1 MCTVMSERVPVSETS
16 KDPGAARWRGLL
28 EIIDRANQGPVV
40 DEKVFDLE
48 HVAEGISR
56 VVRDYEIAFDRDV
69 IVQQDDAMV
78 DRVWE
83 AALDF
88 LTGCGIYHTDTG
100 RVMLF
105 AREEILNALAAAPS
119 QVIIGEGDDS
129 RVLKHRAVEDS
140 NPPLVSGGPIGT
152 PLSEELYVPIM
163 QSYFQEPIIDT
174 IVPGTLATTFGRE
187 VRTKSPLEI
196 ISSWQQVDLDF
207 EAAERAG
214 RPGLSIMAVEMSMSD
229 LGHLSAIGG
238 GGYRPTDTH
247 IVAMIGELKTNSELL
262 NKVAHSVRQGGVLL
276 GFYNPILGG
285 MAGPAEGVAVL
296 ITAGMV
302 ALQLV
307 YLADSRCSCPTHP
320 FNFNSTDPEIMRAA
334 SAAMQALAR
343 NTHLLTELMT
353 SPVGGPGTETV
364 LYESLAMATV
374 ASVSGASRALGVR
387 SAAGV
392 VRDHVTGLETR
403 FNGEVARAAAGLNRA
418 QADGIVRKA
427 VEKYQPLL
435 ATRPVG
441 VSFTEAYDPVA
452 LQPGA
457 EWLSVYNKVKEQA
470 HAWGLPFE

>member
-1 MCTVMSERVPVSETS
+1 MPRGRDTAPVSDE
-16 KDPGAARWRGLL
+16 DVGIVRWRALL
-28 EIIDRANQGPVV
+28 EVIDRASQGPVV
-40 DEKVFDLE
+40 DERVFDLE
-48 HVAEGISR
+48 HVAAGIRR
-56 VVRDYEIAFDRDV
+56 VVQDYEIALDRDV
-69 IVQQDDAMV
+69 IVQQDDAMI

-88 LTGCGIYHTDTG
+88 LASCGVYHADTG
-100 RVMLF
+100 RVLLF
-105 AREEILNALAAAPS
+105 TRSEIQEALAAAPS
-119 QVIIGEGDDS
+119 EKIIGEGDDS
-129 RVLKHRAVEDS
+129 RLLRHRGVEDPI
-140 NPPLVSGGPIGT
+140 PPLVSGGPIGT

-187 VRTKSPLEI
+187 VRSKSPLEI

-207 EAAERAG
+207 EAARRAG

-247 IVAMIGELKTNSELL
+247 IVAMIGEMKISSELL
-262 NKVAHSVRQGGVLL
+262 NKVAHSVRQEGVLL

-307 YLADSRCSCPTHP
+307 YLVSSRCSCPTHP

-392 VRDHVTGLETR
+392 VQNHVTGLETR
-403 FNGEVARAAAGLNRA
+403 FNGEVARAAAGLTRDC
-418 QADGIVRKA
+418 ADEIVRRA
-427 VEKYQPLL
+427 VAEFQPLL
-435 ATRPVG
+435 TTRPVG
-441 VSFTEAYDPVA
+441 VSFAEAYDPVTVQPRPDWLA
-452 LQPGA
+452 L
-457 EWLSVYNKVKEQA
+457 YNRVKEQA
-470 HAWGLPFE
+470 HAWGLPVG